1 MLQQLDVI
9 EDSILHHDH
18 FLLIPYV
25 IFSHSLFLCVCSSCF
40 VSIFVEQYYDHVYRQ
55 GAELHTTS
63 SSTINRQFGDVTG
76 SVLALIDLILTIPA
90 TSVEAE
96 CGCSVM
102 K

>member
-1 MLQQLDVI
+1 M
-9 EDSILHHDH
+9 
-18 FLLIPYV
+18 
-25 IFSHSLFLCVCSSCF
+25 
-40 VSIFVEQYYDHVYRQ
+40 SIFVEQYYDHVYRQ

-102 K
+102 KRVQTDYRNKLRNLAMNNLMHIILLSPSEADWMKS

>member
-1 MLQQLDVI
+1 M
-9 EDSILHHDH
+9 
-18 FLLIPYV
+18 
-25 IFSHSLFLCVCSSCF
+25 
-40 VSIFVEQYYDHVYRQ
+40 SIFVEQYYDHVYRQ

-63 SSTINRQFGDVTG
+63 WSTINRQFVDVTGSVLGDVSGSVLGDVTG